1 MSQCAH
7 IYHLG
12 KGKES
17 DPTDALADTLLT
29 HHRHTTNTSANT
41 LPMCRPTHYQHV
53 GQHTTV
59 QCLVFGSFV

>member
-41 LPMCRPTHYQHV
+41 LPMCRLTHYQHV
-53 GQHTTV
+53 GQHTAV